1 MKQKWALAMAVCM
14 AMGQAVPAMAAE
26 VKENTMEVS
35 VWGQKLNDDGVMLDG
50 VLYVPLRKTFEQL
63 DQTVHWYP
71 ELNETVV
78 RQPVYPTGS
87 TFSYST
93 QFPLVAAFPQAGI
106 SVYGAKPDGM
116 VIVEKDLE
124 KTSYVKVPYGL
135 EKQTLPKLRYGE
147 YNGDGKRDFSVSVL
161 TEYEP
166 NVQKESLYLL
176 QQSEDGWN
184 STLFSNESLLA
195 DAKAA
200 VSSHFAEG
208 CLVLSVGGE
217 ETKVPLEQEATVDFG
232 RVIRFFTTKSYLE
245 AQLPVFALTEENG
258 IGEEIGLLKAEVL
271 FDGTAFTMG
280 DWQFMTMEDVTSNQL
295 LTETALA
302 LMQRDLDVE
311 GVFNAGLNGDWEK
324 SVEIGAWHYAPVV
337 SDRFHSLADLEQW
350 VRGTYSNEER
360 CNDFLS
366 RLTGE
371 DAYVKEVDGVLYVNA
386 DIGGKGMALQLDE
399 ESLRVKLLSPNQ
411 AEITFDFDLFDYD
424 TLPSKLTMT
433 KVDGTWL
440 LDTGV
445 YNVAQL
451 AD

>member
-1 MKQKWALAMAVCM
+1 
-14 AMGQAVPAMAAE
+14 
-26 VKENTMEVS
+26 
-35 VWGQKLNDDGVMLDG
+35 
-50 VLYVPLRKTFEQL
+50 
-63 DQTVHWYP
+63 
-71 ELNETVV
+71 
-78 RQPVYPTGS
+78 
-87 TFSYST
+87 
-93 QFPLVAAFPQAGI
+93 
-106 SVYGAKPDGM
+106 
-116 VIVEKDLE
+116 
-124 KTSYVKVPYGL
+124 
-135 EKQTLPKLRYGE
+135 
-147 YNGDGKRDFSVSVL
+147 
-161 TEYEP
+161 
-166 NVQKESLYLL
+166 
-176 QQSEDGWN
+176 
-184 STLFSNESLLA
+184 
-195 DAKAA
+195 
-200 VSSHFAEG
+200 
-208 CLVLSVGGE
+208 
-217 ETKVPLEQEATVDFG
+217 
-232 RVIRFFTTKSYLE
+232 
-245 AQLPVFALTEENG
+245 
-258 IGEEIGLLKAEVL
+258 
-271 FDGTAFTMG
+271 
-280 DWQFMTMEDVTSNQL
+280 MEDVTSNQL

-324 SVEIGAWHYAPVV
+324 SVEMGAWHYAPVV